1 MMKYKTYVA
10 ETLPQAI
17 LKMTLDLG
25 KDAIMINHRNTRQG
39 GFLGFFSKP
48 MVEVTAALPTVRSS
62 PGIAQSS
69 SATNRSSP
77 RINHSSGEKAVPL
90 PPDSLKDVDERPPLT
105 KVYSPPK
112 SAIKPV
118 DERAEFNLIHQEMR
132 ELKSKID
139 LLVSSQRPGN
149 EHHFYPGRSEDF
161 YRCMIG
167 NGVESELSER
177 IIKDFISDNPSLNL
191 EDKEEMRK
199 GLAARLEG
207 LIKIDS
213 DSWKV
218 EEGTPK
224 SLVLV
229 GPTGVGKTT
238 TVAKLAADFA
248 FHRQLK
254 VALITIDTYRI
265 AAVEQLKAFAEI
277 LGVPLKVVFTQS
289 EFSDAIESFS
299 DCDLVLID
307 TAGRSQRNTIQMT
320 ELKNFITA
328 AGHKLET
335 YLLLS
340 ATTKYK
346 DLLNI
351 IENFQ
356 KVSFDRIIFT
366 KLDETATF
374 GSMISLLAEVKKP
387 LSYVTTGQNVP
398 EDIEV
403 ADAAKLANMV
413 LQ

>member
-39 GFLGFFSKP
+39 GVLGLFSKP
-48 MVEVTAALPTVRSS
+48 MVEVTAALPTARSS
-62 PGIAQSS
+62 PGVKPSS
-69 SATNRSSP
+69 LATNRSRP
-77 RINHSSGEKAVPL
+77 GINHSSEEQAVPL
-90 PPDSLKDVDERPPLT
+90 PPTSLSAVDEKPPLT

-112 SAIKPV
+112 SVIKPV
-118 DERAEFNLIHQEMR
+118 DERVEFNLIHQEMR

-149 EHHFYPGRSEDF
+149 GHNFYPGRSEEF

-167 NGVESELSER
+167 NGMESELSER
-177 IIKDFISDNPSLNL
+177 LIKDLISDNPSLNL
-191 EDKEEMRK
+191 EDREELRK
-199 GLAARLEG
+199 GLAARLER
-207 LIKIDS
+207 LIEIDA
-213 DSWKV
+213 DSWEV

-224 SLVLV
+224 TLVLV

-248 FHRQLK
+248 FHKQLK

-277 LGVPLKVVFTQS
+277 LGVPLKVVFTQN
-289 EFSDAIESFS
+289 EFSEAIESFS

-351 IENFQ
+351 IDNFQ

-366 KLDETATF
+366 KLDETVTF